1 MGLPQHFLL
10 SAKAR
15 TLSLT
20 EVARL
25 SDDEAYS
32 RFRAVRFAENDGE
45 PFCPHCGSLGV
56 YEFGCRKIFK
66 CKGCEKQFSLT
77 SGTIFADRKMSHRD
91 ILMAI
96 AIFVNGAA
104 GHAALRMTRDLGCS
118 YKTAFVL
125 EHKLREVFGTL
136 RTPFKLT
143 GTVEIDGLDV
153 GGKTR
158 ALNVGTKTA
167 RRPRDE
173 KKVQRIVTMR
183 ERRPGGRSLT
193 FVFKHETDA
202 HAAILAH
209 VARSAAVR
217 TDGASWWLKL
227 GGTFPDFKYVN
238 HTEKFYDKGI
248 HINNLESFN
257 SRVRVGERGVYR
269 RIIGP
274 HLQRYADEFAW
285 REDHRRVSNGMQF
298 SLLLRAAAVHA
309 PSRSWSGYW
318 RKRPPKEPAHSS

>member
-1 MGLPQHFLL
+1 MPQHFLL

-45 PFCPHCGSLGV
+45 PFCPHCGCLGV
-56 YEFGCRKIFK
+56 YEYKSRRIFK

-77 SGTIFADRKMSHRD
+77 SGTIFADRKMSYRD
-91 ILMAI
+91 ILIAI

-118 YKTAFVL
+118 YKTAFVM
-125 EHKLREVFGTL
+125 EHKLREVFGTA

-143 GTVEIDGLDV
+143 GTVEIDGV
-153 GGKTR
+153 EIGGKTR
-158 ALNVGTKTA
+158 PGNVGTRQA
-167 RRPRDE
+167 RRPRDQE
-173 KKVQRIVTMR
+173 KVQRIVSMR
-183 ERRPGGRSLT
+183 ERRPGGRTLS
-193 FVFKHETDA
+193 FVVRHEREA
-202 HAAILAH
+202 HAAILAC
-209 VARSAAVR
+209 VAQSAAVR
-217 TDGASWWLKL
+217 TDAGSHWLRLGAH
-227 GGTFPDFKYVN
+227 FPDFKYVN
-238 HTEKFYDKGI
+238 HSEKFYDKGV
-248 HINNLESFN
+248 HINWLESFN
-257 SRVRVGERGVYR
+257 SRIRAGERGVYR

-285 REDHRRVSNGMQF
+285 REDHRRLSNGMQF
-298 SLLLRAAAVHA
+298 SLLLRAAAVHPA
-309 PSRSWSGYW
+309 SQSWHGYW
-318 RKRPPKEPAHSS
+318 RKRPPKGQVRSS